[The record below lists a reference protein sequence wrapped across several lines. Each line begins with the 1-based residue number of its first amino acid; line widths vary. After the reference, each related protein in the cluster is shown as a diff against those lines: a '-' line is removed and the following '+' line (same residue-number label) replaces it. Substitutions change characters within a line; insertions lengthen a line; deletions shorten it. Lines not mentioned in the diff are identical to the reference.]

1 MKKVTLFLLPI
12 IASLFI
18 VSCKSKKATVA
29 LKETGFKK
37 VESPLTEQKYKSDEQ
52 NFRSRGIGES
62 PDESAARKIA
72 LMNAKSEMAGLIKTT
87 LQKVSDQYTNQRSSG
102 KDKEYEN
109 KFEELIR
116 EVTDLGMANLIE
128 IAAENYVNDQGTNKT
143 YVVLEVKKEEIF
155 KKVESKITS
164 DKKLQIDYD
173 KQKFQSVFDSEIKK
187 LADERK

>member
-1 MKKVTLFLLPI
+1 MKTINYLLIPA
-12 IASLFI
+12 IALMTI
-18 VSCKSKKATVA
+18 TSCKSKKATVTV
-29 LKETGFKK
+29 KETGFKK
-37 VESPLTEQKYKSDEQ
+37 VESPLTEKQYKSDEQ
-52 NFRSRGIGES
+52 NFRARGIGES

-87 LQKVSDQYTNQRSSG
+87 MQKVSDQYTNQRSSG

-116 EVTDLGMANLIE
+116 EVTNLDMANLKE
-128 IAAENYVNDQGTNKT
+128 MAAENYVNDQGTNKT

-164 DKKLQIDYD
+164 DKKLQLDYD
-173 KQKFQSVFDSEIKK
+173 KQKFQQIFDSEMKK
-187 LADERK
+187 LGEEGK